1 MKTESAI
8 RLITGT
14 PASPGLARGQIA
26 VDASQTFTVRP
37 AASPAEEAQILRR
50 AIQKAASALKALV
63 EQSERE
69 TAEILEIQVA
79 LLEDESLS
87 EGAFGAIEAGISA
100 QRAWASALDNEI
112 IGYEQAQDEYFRAR
126 AIDLVDLKERVLD
139 AMNGSSRRP
148 MPQSAIVLAD
158 DLSPSRFLAHD
169 WTGGGIVLR
178 HGSATSHVA
187 MLARSRGIPM
197 LVGAAIADN
206 AGLDGKEA
214 LLDGKL
220 GTLIVNPDGAA
231 IAAFA
236 ARNHAAHEA
245 AAMASRFER
254 AAGVSANGIPISVQI
269 NIADV
274 TELDL
279 LDPEICDGIGLVRTE
294 LLFDGNALPDE
305 ERQFHVYR
313 RIAEWAKGR
322 PVTIRTLDAGGD
334 KPIPGFTPEGESNPF
349 LGLRG
354 VRLTLNRP
362 EIFKTQLRALARAA
376 FYGQVRIMVPMISVP
391 SELAATRRLLD
402 GAINELSRES
412 LPHRRPALG
421 MMVEVPAAAITVAEF
436 DADFFSI
443 GSNDLTQYVMA
454 AGRDIGAVAYLADA
468 GNSAVIALI
477 RQVVQHGKR
486 HNRSVSL
493 CGDAAGDGAVLPKL
507 LDTGLNSVSVAPGL
521 IGATKARLAQ
531 LSIGA
536 G

>member
-1 MKTESAI
+1 MKTE
-8 RLITGT
+8 LITGT
-14 PASPGLARGQIA
+14 PASPGLAKGLIA
-26 VDASQTFTVRP
+26 VEAGQAFTDRP
-37 AASPAEEAQILRR
+37 AASPAEEAQTLRR
-50 AIQKAASALKALV
+50 AIQKSASALKALA

-69 TAEILEIQVA
+69 TADILEIQVA

-100 QRAWASALDNEI
+100 QRAWASALDSEI
-112 IGYEQAQDEYFRAR
+112 IGYEQAEDEYFRAR
-126 AIDLVDLKERVLD
+126 AVDLIDLKERVLN
-139 AMNGSSRRP
+139 AMNGLSRPP
-148 MPQSAIVLAD
+148 MPRSAIVLAD

-197 LVGAAIADN
+197 LVGAAISDN
-206 AGLDGKEA
+206 ASLDGKEA
-214 LLDGKL
+214 LLDGRL

-231 IAAFA
+231 IAEFA
-236 ARNHAAHEA
+236 ARGHAAQMA
-245 AAMASRFER
+245 AAIAARFER
-254 AAGVSANGIPISVQI
+254 AAGVSANGVPISVQI

-274 TELDL
+274 AELDH
-279 LDPEICDGIGLVRTE
+279 LDPEICDGVGLVRTE
-294 LLFDGNALPDE
+294 LLFEGKALPNE
-305 ERQFHVYR
+305 ERQFQIYR

-334 KPIPGFTPEGESNPF
+334 KPIAGFTPEGESNPF

-354 VRLTLNRP
+354 VRLLLKRP

-376 FYGQVRIMVPMISVP
+376 FYGHIRIMVPMIAVP

-402 GAINELSRES
+402 GAISELSREA

-421 MMVEVPAAAITVAEF
+421 MMVEVPAAAITIAEF

-477 RQVVQHGKR
+477 RQVVEHGKR
-486 HNRSVSL
+486 HNRNVSL
-493 CGDAAGDGAVLPKL
+493 CGDAAGDAAVLPKL
-507 LDTGLNSVSVAPGL
+507 LNTGLSSVSVAPGL
-521 IGATKARLAQ
+521 IGTTKARLAQ
-531 LSIGA
+531 LSIG
-536 G
+536 GG